1 MKTCPVCGRTL
12 DELNFGNSNVCKS
25 CRRQYRALYRKL
37 KCLAYLGNHC
47 SSCGRN
53 DAPVLTFH
61 HVDPKTKK
69 FNIAEWISGQPST
82 ANMTWED
89 VKKEL
94 DKCVIA
100 CFNCHRLI
108 HNSKRELKDYI
119 PYLTKKQR
127 QELES
132 DVIRDDELFE
142 LMEDDEM
149 VRDVLMEP
157 MEDSSVLGQSVYELS
172 HTAQKKRTFKSE
184 ISNVKKS
191 TERLV
196 EASNREMAKRPGG
209 LLGITPPGKR
219 KPEFQ
224 KTCCYCGESFSTPN
238 ENQLF
243 CSDYCQ
249 EEARE
254 FAEENGNIDVFNYL
268 VTNGIQM
275 TGSIY
280 RIKQK
285 ELFNLLG
292 FAH

>member
-1 MKTCPVCGRTL
+1 MKNCPVCNRSLEDT
-12 DELNFGNSNVCKS
+12 EFGHSTVCKS
-25 CRRQYRALYRKL
+25 CRKQYRALYRKL

-61 HVDPKTKK
+61 HVDPKTKE
-69 FNIAEWISGQPST
+69 FNIADWISGQPST
-82 ANMTWED
+82 MNMTWED

-119 PYLTKKQR
+119 PYLTKQQR

-132 DVIRDDELFE
+132 DIVRDDELFG

-157 MEDSSVLGQSVYELS
+157 MEESVLGQSVYELS
-172 HTAQKKRTFKSE
+172 STARKPRLFKRE
-184 ISNVKKS
+184 ISAVRKS

-196 EASNREMAKRPGG
+196 KSSNTEMSESPGG
-209 LLGITPPGKR
+209 ILGITPLGK
-219 KPEFQ
+219 Q
-224 KTCCYCGESFSTPN
+224 KGAQSICCYCGETFTAKN
-238 ENQLF
+238 NKQLF

-249 EEARE
+249 GQAEEV
-254 FAEENGNIDVFNYL
+254 AEENGNTEIFQYL
-268 VTNGIQM
+268 LANGIQM

-280 RIKQK
+280 RMNKR

-292 FAH
+292 FVQ